1 MTKEKTP
8 YDYFLMNLKMTE
20 MMVKKMKGQGSNN
33 DTVRTQI
40 LMLQD
45 MIENLEKLQTDL
57 TSVLEEETPN

>member
-1 MTKEKTP
+1 MKEKTP

-45 MIENLEKLQTDL
+45 MIENLERLQTDL